1 MKRFSP
7 VISALAFAIATPAV
21 ADLTAQQVWDSWK
34 SLSADM
40 GQTVTVGGET
50 FSAGALSL
58 TDVGFAMTLP
68 DGTIDTTVPEI
79 TFQEQGDGAVVVTM
93 SPTYYMRVQMK
104 PAFQDAW
111 DTTVELSAPDLR
123 TTASGSLEAIR
134 YDIAGPE
141 LAIRIKDMRSNDTP
155 VDLALSV
162 IASDF
167 AGTYEITPGATFE
180 FDSAFT
186 TANLTMDMV
195 GNDLE
200 DDGSGVT
207 LSATYTGLS
216 VENSGTGAGLFNMVD
231 PMAIYA
237 KGNVFRSGYS
247 HDGGAFA
254 IEMREEDSP
263 LFNMTGTSTGGT
275 LGADIVDGGIA
286 YEGASS
292 GLDVRVS
299 GPIIP
304 FPEVSAKMETF
315 GFGLTMPMT
324 VSETPQDIALLLNL
338 SGLEVSDFIWAMI
351 DSAATLPHDPATL
364 LVRLTGQAKML
375 VNLTDPIASAGVDMP
390 AELHALNI
398 DELRLSIAG
407 AELTGAGGFT
417 FDNTDTT
424 TFDGLPAP
432 DGTVDLQLVGGNGL
446 LDKLVQMGL
455 VPQDQAMGAR
465 MIIGLFSTP
474 SDPDTL
480 NTQITVTP
488 DGAISAN
495 GQRIQ

>member
-1 MKRFSP
+1 M
-7 VISALAFAIATPAV
+7 
-21 ADLTAQQVWDSWK
+21 
-34 SLSADM
+34 
-40 GQTVTVGGET
+40 
-50 FSAGALSL
+50 
-58 TDVGFAMTLP
+58 
-68 DGTIDTTVPEI
+68 
-79 TFQEQGDGAVVVTM
+79 
-93 SPTYYMRVQMK
+93 
-104 PAFQDAW
+104 
-111 DTTVELSAPDLR
+111 
-123 TTASGSLEAIR
+123 
-134 YDIAGPE
+134 
-141 LAIRIKDMRSNDTP
+141 
-155 VDLALSV
+155 
-162 IASDF
+162 
-167 AGTYEITPGATFE
+167 
-180 FDSAFT
+180 
-186 TANLTMDMV
+186 
-195 GNDLE
+195 
-200 DDGSGVT
+200 
-207 LSATYTGLS
+207 
-216 VENSGTGAGLFNMVD
+216 
-231 PMAIYA
+231 
-237 KGNVFRSGYS
+237 
-247 HDGGAFA
+247 
-254 IEMREEDSP
+254 
-263 LFNMTGTSTGGT
+263 
-275 LGADIVDGGIA
+275 
-286 YEGASS
+286 
-292 GLDVRVS
+292 
-299 GPIIP
+299 
-304 FPEVSAKMETF
+304 
-315 GFGLTMPMT
+315 
-324 VSETPQDIALLLNL
+324 LNL